1 MFAVFALDVS
11 EYRTMSLFFF
21 FFQAEDGIRDVAV
34 TGVQTCALPISRRQ
48 IARLGVERFQKSME
62 RAGGHR
68 VHVRVVH
75 IILLDLLQNF
85 AVNRQRFVGLV
96 VRGSAQ
102 DVTYTRITKDQYG

>member
-1 MFAVFALDVS
+1 
-11 EYRTMSLFFF
+11 
-21 FFQAEDGIRDVAV
+21 
-34 TGVQTCALPISRRQ
+34 
-48 IARLGVERFQKSME
+48 ME